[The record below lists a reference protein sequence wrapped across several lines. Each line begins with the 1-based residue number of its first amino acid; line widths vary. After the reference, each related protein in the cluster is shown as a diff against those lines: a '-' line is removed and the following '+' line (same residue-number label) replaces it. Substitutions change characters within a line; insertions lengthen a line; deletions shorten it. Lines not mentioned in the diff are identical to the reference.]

1 MPEPIRQSVLDHDL
15 SARVAQSAAV
25 VASPALA
32 AETIIASVT
41 VARYGDLPIVSGV
54 LLIGWCA
61 FTVGT
66 SGVSGQ
72 LRIRQTSVSGAIVAD
87 SGAVSETAANLDAR
101 TIVGFDAGAGVSVY
115 KLTLQV
121 ASGAAPSTV
130 SAVNLVAIPV

>member
-1 MPEPIRQSVLDHDL
+1 MPEPIRQSVIDHDL

-25 VASPALA
+25 VGSPALA

-61 FTVGT
+61 FTAGT

-72 LRIRQTSVSGAIVAD
+72 LRIRQTAVNGTLIAD
-87 SGAVSETAANLDAR
+87 SGAVTVTAANLYAPA
-101 TIVGFDAGAGVSVY
+101 IVGFDAGAGAAVY

-121 ASGAAPSTV
+121 ASGAAVSTV
-130 SAVNLVAIPV
+130 SAVNLVAIPI